1 MLTFCK
7 YWMMFSLTLILEP
20 LFHFRRWLKGLE
32 ALGPL
37 FPRPALKRL
46 SCWLS
51 LWVDKQGFR
60 NHNLASSRWLRV
72 TTCRTICFW
81 TTRRLVLSFLHY
93 VVNSLLA
100 GSTLPSVNFLYQRFV
115 VVQSL
120 SPVQLFATPLTA
132 AHQVSLSFTISRSLF
147 RLMSIEPAMPSNHLI
162 LCCHLLLPS
171 VFPSIR
177 VFSNELALL
186 ISFGHLIWR
195 SDSLEK
201 ATDDLFWL
209 GKEIHVCWNCF

>member
-162 LCCHLLLPS
+162 LCWNTIEIENFDEKQAHQLCHSSCVILG
-171 VFPSIR
+171 IY
-177 VFSNELALL
+177 
-186 ISFGHLIWR
+186 SFRLSFFICVMKKCL
-195 SDSLEK
+195 SAKDIVESK
-201 ATDDLFWL
+201 QTTS
-209 GKEIHVCWNCF
+209 